1 MIRTFTTAALLAFT
15 IASAQA
21 GTMGVTFKDLDISS
35 PAGSRILAQRVQ
47 AAAEQACGPA
57 IVGGDNRPS
66 VQTEADS
73 DHRACVRRAAAQAM
87 AQVQAA
93 QPALAQ
99 AGAARTKLASQ

>member
-1 MIRTFTTAALLAFT
+1 MIRTFTTAALFALT

-21 GTMGVTFKDLDISS
+21 GTVGINFKDLDLSS
-35 PAGSRILAQRVQ
+35 PDGSRILAERVHT
-47 AAAEQACGPA
+47 AAEQACGPA
-57 IVGGDNRPS
+57 AVGGDNRPS
-66 VQTEADS
+66 VQNEADS